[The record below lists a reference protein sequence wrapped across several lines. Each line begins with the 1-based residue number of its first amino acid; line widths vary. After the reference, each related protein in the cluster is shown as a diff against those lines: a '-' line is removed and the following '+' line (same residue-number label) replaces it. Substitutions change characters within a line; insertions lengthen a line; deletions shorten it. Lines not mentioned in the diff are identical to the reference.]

1 MFTVRRK
8 AVQSAGRIPT
18 AARRGTSRYS
28 TAEHG
33 KTGHHAE
40 GSSTEHGHHHA
51 APVEESLGVST
62 PFKGVGYNAD
72 QSIDCILCRPSS
84 DPHIYWSLHFLEN
97 IRRRKGPRSIKID

>member
-33 KTGHHAE
+33 KTGHEAHHAE

-62 PFKGVGYNAD
+62 TSEGIGYYID
-72 QSIDCILCRPSS
+72 QA
-84 DPHIYWSLHFLEN
+84 
-97 IRRRKGPRSIKID
+97 